1 MIIPRLIGIFSVL
14 VLLAIPLPSWAHGGE
29 DHGEGAFAGG
39 TAAAGPVVLS
49 EEAIHTLG
57 IETAKAQLKPLESA
71 ISMIATVGLLPERHA
86 RLTARF
92 TGQVAEIMVK
102 LGEKVE
108 KGQPLLKIQPTAVG
122 GNIVTLPAPME
133 GWLIRQDVV
142 LGQAV
147 TSETV
152 VMEIGDTRQVLARG
166 VLYETPDIA
175 RIKIGQKIR
184 FRADID
190 PERIYQ
196 GTVQRLDMGLEESD
210 RTFKVHALID
220 NPENRLLPGLRG
232 DLDVMV
238 NGSDQDRLV
247 IPRKALL
254 ESGGASFIFV
264 REGNKFERRNI
275 VPGESSGSEIEI
287 ISGVFP
293 DEDVVTQG
301 QYQLQYVPPQT
312 PDKPAADHK
321 D

>member
-1 MIIPRLIGIFSVL
+1 MRIITLFSVL
-14 VLLAIPLPSWAHGGE
+14 VLLVMPLPSWAHGGE

-39 TAAAGPVVLS
+39 TAATGPVILS
-49 EEAIHTLG
+49 DESIKTLG
-57 IETAKAQLKPLESA
+57 IETAKAELKPLENA
-71 ISMIATVGLLPERHA
+71 ISMIATVGLLPERNA
-86 RLTARF
+86 FVASRF
-92 TGQVAEIMVK
+92 TGQVSEIMVK
-102 LGEKVE
+102 LGEKVK

-122 GNIVTLPAPME
+122 ANNVTLAAPID

-142 LGQAV
+142 LGQTV

-152 VMEIGDTRQVLARG
+152 VMEIGDTSQVLARG

-175 RIKIGQKIR
+175 KIKIGQKIR
-184 FRADID
+184 FQADID
-190 PERIYQ
+190 PERVYQ
-196 GTVQRLDMGLEESD
+196 GTVQRLDMGLEEND

-220 NPENRLLPGLRG
+220 NPESRLLPGLRG

-238 NGSDQDRLV
+238 GGGDQDRLI

-254 ESGGASFIFV
+254 ESGGAFFIFV
-264 REGNKFERRNI
+264 REEDKFERRNI
-275 VPGESSGSEIEI
+275 VPGESSGDEIEI

-301 QYQLQYVPPQT
+301 QYQLQYIQPQT
-312 PDKPAADHK
+312 QDAPAANDK